1 MSLKSPV
8 SAMTAVGALIA
19 SLALAAP
26 AAAAAPPEAA
36 DSTTINGYRN
46 VGYYGQWQATGAAGA
61 TLKKLFVDAD
71 AGENLTHLN
80 YSFGNIAGSQGDI
93 DAAIADGVRGLD
105 DVDAYTC
112 FISDR
117 AAPAAGQ
124 TQTAGDAESDFLRLY
139 PASDS
144 VLGIAD
150 TKTQKLAGN
159 LNQIRQ
165 LKRLYPQLK
174 VHVSLGGWSWSK
186 SFSPAVATP
195 ERREALA
202 ESCIDLWIRGDLPEI
217 DGRGGDGVAAGIFD
231 GFDLDWE
238 WPGAPDWSQ
247 EVDNAIDPENDR
259 ANFLAFVAELHAQLA
274 EVTADTGRHY
284 ELSAFLPAS
293 PGVITAGG
301 WNDPA
306 LWEYLDFGNLQGYDL
321 WGPWSATTGHQ
332 GNVYGD
338 PAYNWGLGLDTVL
351 ASYTAAGID
360 PVQLNLGLAAYG
372 HGWRGTDVEP
382 WGPADSAAWGED
394 GTATLSWDKLK
405 LKDLDIRHNYTA
417 AGDFNATYGYDPEA
431 REWWTFDDTHAVA
444 EKTRWAIAQ
453 GLGGV
458 DFWELAH
465 DVTAELPAV
474 SAGVLRAAAAGPLA
488 GTELTGCADA
498 APWRATTTY
507 RGGERVFLDGR
518 IFEAQWWTR
527 GDEPGRTVYG
537 SWETVTACGVDADA
551 VQAWYPDT
559 VYEKGDQVRH
569 EGVTYTAQ
577 WWTRGQEPGTSK
589 WGPWQP

>member
-1 MSLKSPV
+1 MSRRTPTV
-8 SAMTAVGALIA
+8 
-19 SLALAAP
+19 ALAA
-26 AAAAAPPEAA
+26 AGALVVGLLGAAPASATAA
-36 DSTTINGYRN
+36 EPSTTTINGYRN

-71 AGENLTHLN
+71 AGANLTHLN

-93 DAAIADGVRGLD
+93 DAAIADGTQGLD
-105 DVDAYTC
+105 DTAPYTC
-112 FISDR
+112 FISDQP
-117 AAPAAGQ
+117 APAPGQ
-124 TQTAGDAESDFLRLY
+124 TQTAGDADSDFLHRY
-139 PASDS
+139 SADES
-144 VLGIAD
+144 VLGVAD
-150 TKTQKLAGN
+150 TATQKLAGN
-159 LNQIRQ
+159 LNQLRQ

-202 ESCIDLWIRGDLPEI
+202 ESCIDLWIHGNLPEI
-217 DGRGGDGVAAGIFD
+217 DGRGGDGAAAGIFD

-238 WPGAPDWSQ
+238 WPGAPDWAQ
-247 EVDNAIDPENDR
+247 EVGNAVDPENDR
-259 ANFLAFVAELHAQLA
+259 ANFLAFVKELHDQLA
-274 EVTADTGRHY
+274 ELTVDTGRDY

-321 WGPWSATTGHQ
+321 WGSWGATTGHQ

-351 ASYTAAGID
+351 ASYTSAGVD
-360 PVQLNLGLAAYG
+360 PSQLNLGLAAYG
-372 HGWRGTDVEP
+372 HGWRGADLEP
-382 WGPADSAAWGED
+382 WQPADSPAWGED
-394 GTATLSWDKLK
+394 GAATLSWDKLK
-405 LKDLDIRHNYTA
+405 LKALDIHHNYTA
-417 AGDFNATYGYDPEA
+417 DGHFNATYGYDPET
-431 REWWTFDDTHAVA
+431 REWWTFDDPIAVA
-444 EKTRWAIAQ
+444 EKTRWALAQ

-474 SAGVLRAAAAGPLA
+474 SARELRRAERGPLA
-488 GTELTGCADA
+488 GDELTACADA
-498 APWRATTTY
+498 EPWRATTTY
-507 RGGERVFLDGR
+507 RGGETVFLDGR
-518 IFEAQWWTR
+518 VFRAQWWTR
-527 GDEPGRTVYG
+527 GAEPGRSAYG
-537 SWETVTACGVDADA
+537 SWETVTACGVDAGA
-551 VQAWYPDT
+551 LQQWYHDT
-559 VYEKGDQVRH
+559 VYDTGDQVIH

-577 WWTRGQEPGTSK
+577 WWTRGQEPGASK
-589 WGPWQP
+589 WGPWRR